1 LGNSLHRTLH
11 ARAGSA
17 CPAGRL
23 LAAAIIVRIVWG
35 PRLRY
40 AGILVAVL
48 AGSQLGHALVYAAR
62 FGLDAG
68 SRQASGVHGYFPAL
82 TGGLSAVMGVLLMT
96 SLLVIAAA
104 RSLRP
109 APAVYL
115 RATTRF
121 FDILPLLFLGQ
132 LVVFMAQETIEGL
145 VAYPGHMPSVV
156 QLFLW
161 GTLGQLPAATIA
173 AGILTWLLARL
184 ETAWAVLLHGPIRVL
199 DEPHTPARQHAPRP
213 QLGPAR
219 RLAAAYPS
227 AFRKRGP
234 PAFR

>member
-1 LGNSLHRTLH
+1 
-11 ARAGSA
+11 
-17 CPAGRL
+17 
-23 LAAAIIVRIVWG
+23 VWG

-68 SRQASGVHGYFPAL
+68 GRQASGVHAYFPAL
-82 TGGLSAVMGVLLMT
+82 TGGLSAVTGVLLMT
-96 SLLVIAAA
+96 ALLVIAAA

-109 APAVYL
+109 APAVHRV

-121 FDILPLLFLGQ
+121 FDILPLLFAGQ

-145 VAYPGHMPSVV
+145 VAYPGHVPSVLE
-156 QLFLW
+156 LFLW
-161 GTLGQLPAATIA
+161 GALGQLPAATIA

-184 ETAWAVLLHGPIRVL
+184 EAAGAVLLDGPIRVF
-199 DEPHTPARQHAPRP
+199 DEQCAPAQERAPRP
-213 QLGPAR
+213 RFGPTLR
-219 RLAAAYPS
+219 MAAAYPS